1 MLIIALEGPSYAGKS
16 TAIRHLR
23 QTALG
28 SRAFV
33 SDCYVRHIAHC
44 DDIPPARTDSAAA
57 QLAAFERFMQI
68 EATRVAEA
76 AASGKQ
82 FVILDRS
89 VDTLLAHAYA
99 LDALLGYGVHH
110 QLRDRLKTLSFL
122 RPDHTI
128 YLDVPAETL
137 HLRRKTAGHTAAES
151 EYFLH
156 ELGFL
161 SHARDYFVHT
171 PRRPVTRELTVLA
184 ADAGQDD
191 VAQAVEALITF
202 WAR

>member
-23 QTALG
+23 STALFP
-28 SRAFV
+28 RAFV
-33 SDCYVRHIAHC
+33 SDCYVKHIAHR

-57 QLAAFERFMQI
+57 QLAAFERFMEI

-76 AASGKQ
+76 AASRRQ
-82 FVILDRS
+82 LVILDRS
-89 VDTLLAHAYA
+89 VDTLLAHAYV
-99 LDALLGYGVHH
+99 LDTLFGFGVHH
-110 QLRDRLKTLSFL
+110 QLCDRLKTLPFL
-122 RPDHTI
+122 RPDHTL

-137 HLRRKTAGHTAAES
+137 HLRRKTVGHTAAES

-156 ELGFL
+156 EPGLL
-161 SHARDYFVHT
+161 DHARDYFVHT

-184 ADAGQDD
+184 ADAGRDE
-191 VAQAVEALITF
+191 VAQAVEALVGF

>member
-23 QTALG
+23 RTAPG

-33 SDCYVRHIAHC
+33 SDCYVKHIAHRA
-44 DDIPPARTDSAAA
+44 DIPPARTDSAAA
-57 QLAAFERFMQI
+57 QLAAFERFMEI
-68 EATRVAEA
+68 EATRVAEVA
-76 AASGKQ
+76 TSGRQ

-99 LDALLGYGVHH
+99 LDALFGYGVHH
-110 QLRDRLKTLSFL
+110 QLRDRLETLSFL
-122 RPDHTI
+122 RPDHTL

-137 HLRRKTAGHTAAES
+137 HLRRKTSGRTAAES

-156 ELGFL
+156 EPGFL
-161 SHARDYFVHT
+161 HHARDYFVQT

-184 ADAGQDD
+184 ADAGPDD
-191 VAQAVEALITF
+191 VAQAVKALVSF
-202 WAR
+202 WTR

>member
-23 QTALG
+23 STALG

-33 SDCYVRHIAHC
+33 SDCYVKHIAHR

-57 QLAAFERFMQI
+57 QLAAFKRFMEI

-76 AASGKQ
+76 AASGRQ

-99 LDALLGYGVHH
+99 LDALFDYGVHH
-110 QLRDRLKTLSFL
+110 QLRDRLRSLPFL
-122 RPDHTI
+122 CPDHTL

-137 HLRRKTAGHTAAES
+137 HLRRKTVGHTAAES

-156 ELGFL
+156 EPGFL

-171 PRRPVTRELTVLA
+171 PRRPVARELTVMA

-191 VAQAVEALITF
+191 VAQAVEALATF

>member
-33 SDCYVRHIAHC
+33 SDCYVKHIAHR

-57 QLAAFERFMQI
+57 QLAAFERFMKI
-68 EATRVAEA
+68 EAIRVAEA
-76 AASGKQ
+76 AASGRQ
-82 FVILDRS
+82 FVVLDRS

-99 LDALLGYGVHH
+99 MDALFGYGVHH
-110 QLRDRLKTLSFL
+110 QLRDRLKTFSFL
-122 RPDHTI
+122 RPDHTL
-128 YLDVPAETL
+128 YLDVPTETL

-156 ELGFL
+156 EPGFL
-161 SHARDYFVHT
+161 SHTRDYFVHT
-171 PRRPVTRELTVLA
+171 PRRPVTQELAVLA
-184 ADAGQDD
+184 ADAGPDD
-191 VAQAVEALITF
+191 VAQAVEAHVTF

>member
-33 SDCYVRHIAHC
+33 SDCYVRHIAHR
-44 DDIPPARTDSAAA
+44 DDIPPAQTDSAAA
-57 QLAAFERFMQI
+57 QLAAFERFMEV

-76 AASGKQ
+76 VASGRQ

-99 LDALLGYGVHH
+99 LDALFGYGVHH
-110 QLRDRLKTLSFL
+110 QLRDRLRTLPFL
-122 RPDHTI
+122 RPDHTL

-156 ELGFL
+156 EPGFL
-161 SHARDYFVHT
+161 RHARDYFVHT

-184 ADAGQDD
+184 ADAGPDD
-191 VAQAVEALITF
+191 VAQAVEALVTF
-202 WAR
+202 LAR